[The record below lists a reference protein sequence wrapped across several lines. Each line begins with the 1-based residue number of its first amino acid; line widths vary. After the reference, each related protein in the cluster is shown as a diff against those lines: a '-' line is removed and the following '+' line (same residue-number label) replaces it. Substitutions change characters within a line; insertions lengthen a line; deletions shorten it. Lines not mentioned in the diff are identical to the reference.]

1 MPNNNWNLIGF
12 ALATLAK
19 WQSRHPLASG
29 EQELLSD
36 YTAGAVR
43 SVASPGVLQSLR
55 EATRATGHP
64 ARVRRA
70 RAPVIDGYPY
80 PRLCP

>member
-36 YTAGAVR
+36 YTAGAG
-43 SVASPGVLQSLR
+43 A
-55 EATRATGHP
+55 
-64 ARVRRA
+64 
-70 RAPVIDGYPY
+70 
-80 PRLCP
+80 